1 MNYILEV
8 TNLTKQL
15 DRFQLEGIN
24 ILLEP
29 GYIMGLIG
37 PNGAGKTTLILTL
50 LGLYK
55 PKEGSIK
62 VCGYDL
68 VKQEKAA
75 KSNIGFVLDENLF
88 VKNLSARDNAKMYGR
103 YYPKWEY
110 STFEDYCNL
119 FELDI
124 RKPLKKLS
132 KGNQMKFQLAFALS
146 HDARLLVFDEPT
158 SGLDPVFR
166 RELIEVMCDIISDGR
181 RSILY
186 STHLTDE
193 LDKIA
198 DYITF
203 IQNGRQL
210 FSLSKEELMT
220 HYALIRGSQK
230 QIIALNPGIV
240 IGKRLG
246 DNFAEALIKKDMISS
261 FENLLMINPTIEDI
275 MYYTVQSLS
284 SCSLD
289 ALSPV
294 PFEYRT

>member
-15 DRFQLEGIN
+15 DKLQLEGIN

-210 FSLSKEELMT
+210 FSLSKENLMT
-220 HYALIRGSQK
+220 HYALIRGSQN
-230 QIIALNPGIV
+230 QIVALNPGIV

-284 SCSLD
+284 S
-289 ALSPV
+289 
-294 PFEYRT
+294 

>member
-230 QIIALNPGIV
+230 QIVALNPGIV
-240 IGKRLG
+240 IGKRLHQ
-246 DNFAEALIKKDMISS
+246 EAI
-261 FENLLMINPTIEDI
+261 
-275 MYYTVQSLS
+275 
-284 SCSLD
+284 
-289 ALSPV
+289 
-294 PFEYRT
+294 

>member
-1 MNYILEV
+1 MQSYKKGMEFVMNYVLEV

-15 DRFQLEGIN
+15 DKFQLEGIN

-103 YYPKWEY
+103 YYPNWEY

-203 IQNGRQL
+203 IQKGRQL
-210 FSLSKEELMT
+210 FSHSKEELMT
-220 HYALIRGSQK
+220 HYALVRGSQK
-230 QIIALNPGIV
+230 QIIALNSGIV

-261 FENLLMINPTIEDI
+261 SENLLMLNPTIEDI

-284 SCSLD
+284 S
-289 ALSPV
+289 
-294 PFEYRT
+294 